1 MKFVNDF
8 NTFLRLNVNLDKS
21 RIETLESRVAS
32 IESFLAAHET
42 FNECFLDVIPTGS
55 WAHRTIIRPVRSN
68 DEYDADILLH
78 LEEMPDWNPKDYID
92 RLYSAFAS
100 SGTYDSKAKKM
111 TRCVRIDYAGDVHV
125 DVVPYLARLGS
136 HVIANRKEPVPTGR
150 FEASNPEAFAAWVD
164 ERQRLTRGHFIKV
177 VRLVKFLRDHK
188 DTFSCKSIILTTLLG
203 NLIQPYEETEATT
216 LYSDVPTSL
225 TTLMTRLADSL
236 PASMPAIYDPAGTGD
251 NFSERYRDDWNYD
264 NFRAQMRYYAEKIDR
279 AYRTVDATESTLLWR
294 EVFGDQFRA
303 SDEASASAITKSTLS
318 AAVRASGE
326 QFIHESP
333 FSMVVALK
341 PGATLRIT
349 ARCTGLKTGAYY
361 RRKGF
366 QQYDLA
372 RRGNRVKKNRSLKF
386 TATTNVPGATLYWK
400 VRNGGAEAASVSGGL
415 RGEIRQDAGG
425 GHNIESTSYRGTH
438 YVECYAVVDG
448 TVVAMDHQT
457 VIVED

>member
-1 MKFVNDF
+1 
-8 NTFLRLNVNLDKS
+8 
-21 RIETLESRVAS
+21 
-32 IESFLAAHET
+32 
-42 FNECFLDVIPTGS
+42 
-55 WAHRTIIRPVRSN
+55 
-68 DEYDADILLH
+68 
-78 LEEMPDWNPKDYID
+78 
-92 RLYSAFAS
+92 
-100 SGTYDSKAKKM
+100 
-111 TRCVRIDYAGDVHV
+111 
-125 DVVPYLARLGS
+125 
-136 HVIANRKEPVPTGR
+136 
-150 FEASNPEAFAAWVD
+150 
-164 ERQRLTRGHFIKV
+164 LTRGHFIKV